1 MYSIIKTGTVNLE
14 LGGTYTVAVTGWAY
28 HSEDWN
34 DAWFNYT
41 FSSGEPGTVS
51 PAEPPAAV
59 ETFTI
64 VFAGIGDWTDA
75 TGVHIAVNGS
85 FKDAVKQAN
94 GQYVATFTA
103 TTVTSV
109 NCYLDQFKTDSTSYF
124 HPYNGSYDRMN
135 STINMG
141 STTITAG
148 KTYVITF
155 TGWHDGGHW
164 EWEDSIQHG
173 WFDYSFNQQA

>member
-1 MYSIIKTGTVNLE
+1 
-14 LGGTYTVAVTGWAY
+14 
-28 HSEDWN
+28 
-34 DAWFNYT
+34 
-41 FSSGEPGTVS
+41 
-51 PAEPPAAV
+51 
-59 ETFTI
+59 
-64 VFAGIGDWTDA
+64 
-75 TGVHIAVNGS
+75 
-85 FKDAVKQAN
+85 
-94 GQYVATFTA
+94 
-103 TTVTSV
+103 
-109 NCYLDQFKTDSTSYF
+109 
-124 HPYNGSYDRMN
+124 MN